1 MRNLLFLVVLIAH
14 NSLLFAQESNMNK
27 AEIADFKA
35 KINETSKATNT
46 IQSNF
51 TQYKHLDFLSNDI
64 TTQGKMAFK
73 VPNMVKWEYT
83 EPFKYSIIFKDDK
96 LIINDSGTKSNMD
109 LGNSTLFKKLNQLIV
124 NSVKGNLFQD
134 SDFTMSYFKSSNYYK
149 VIFIP
154 KDEKIKSYIASFI
167 LFFDKEQ
174 ADVMEVKMVEPTNDY
189 TRIVFTDRLIN
200 KPLDNEVFTN

>member
-14 NSLLFAQESNMNK
+14 NSLLFAQESNMNN

-109 LGNSTLFKKLNQLIV
+109 LGNSALFKKLNQLIV

>member
-1 MRNLLFLVVLIAH
+1 MRNVLFLIVLFSH
-14 NSLLFAQESNMNK
+14 VSLLIAQESNMDN
-27 AEIADFKA
+27 AEIVRFKSM
-35 KINETSKATNT
+35 INETSKATTT

-64 TTQGKMAFK
+64 ITEGKMAFK
-73 VPNMVKWEYT
+73 APNMVKWEYLK
-83 EPFKYSIIFKDDK
+83 PFEYSVIFKDDK
-96 LIINDSGTKSNMD
+96 LLINDSGTKSNVD
-109 LGNSTLFKKLNQLIV
+109 LGNSALFKKLNELII

-134 SDFTMSYFKSSNYYK
+134 SDFSMDYYKSPNYYK

-154 KDEKIKSYIASFI
+154 KDEKIKGYIASFI
-167 LFFDKEQ
+167 LLFDKKN
-174 ADVMEVKMVEPTNDY
+174 ADVLEVKMIEPSKDF

>member
-14 NSLLFAQESNMNK
+14 TSLLFAQESKMNNT
-27 AEIADFKA
+27 EIAEFKA
-35 KINETSKATNT
+35 KINETSKATTT

-109 LGNSTLFKKLNQLIV
+109 LGNSALFKKINQLIV

-134 SDFTMSYFKSSNYYK
+134 SDFTMSYFKSSKYYK

-167 LFFDKEQ
+167 LFFDKQQ

-189 TRIVFTDRLIN
+189 TRIVFSDRLIN

>member
-14 NSLLFAQESNMNK
+14 TSLLLAQESKMNNT
-27 AEIADFKA
+27 EIAEFKA
-35 KINETSKATNT
+35 KINETSKATTT

-51 TQYKHLDFLSNDI
+51 TQYKHLDFLSNNI

-109 LGNSTLFKKLNQLIV
+109 LGNSALFKKINQLIV

-134 SDFTMSYFKSSNYYK
+134 SDFTMSYFKSSKYYK

-167 LFFDKEQ
+167 LFFDKQQ

-189 TRIVFTDRLIN
+189 TRIVFSDRLIN

>member
-14 NSLLFAQESNMNK
+14 TSLLLAQESKMNNT
-27 AEIADFKA
+27 EIAEFKA
-35 KINETSKATNT
+35 KINETSKATTT

-83 EPFKYSIIFKDDK
+83 VPFKYSIIFKDDK

-109 LGNSTLFKKLNQLIV
+109 LGNSALFKKLNQLIV

-134 SDFTMSYFKSSNYYK
+134 SDFTMSYFKSSKYYK

-167 LFFDKEQ
+167 LFFDKQQ

-189 TRIVFTDRLIN
+189 TRIVFSDRLIN

>member
-1 MRNLLFLVVLIAH
+1 LI
-14 NSLLFAQESNMNK
+14 AQESNMDN
-27 AEIADFKA
+27 AEIVRFKSM
-35 KINETSKATNT
+35 INETSKATIT

-64 TTQGKMAFK
+64 ITQGKMVFK
-73 VPNMVKWEYT
+73 APNMVKWEYVK
-83 EPFKYSIIFKDDK
+83 PFEYSVIFKDDK
-96 LIINDSGTKSNMD
+96 LSINDSGSKSNVD
-109 LGNSTLFKKLNQLIV
+109 LGSSALFKKLNELII

-134 SDFTMSYFKSSNYYK
+134 ADFSMDYFKSPNYYK

-167 LFFDKEQ
+167 LFFDKED
-174 ADVMEVKMVEPTNDY
+174 ANVLEVKMVEPSKDF

>member
-14 NSLLFAQESNMNK
+14 TSLLLAQESKMNNT
-27 AEIADFKA
+27 EIAEFKA
-35 KINETSKATNT
+35 KINETSKATTT

-83 EPFKYSIIFKDDK
+83 EPFKYSIIFKEDK
-96 LIINDSGTKSNMD
+96 LTINDSGTKSNMD
-109 LGNSTLFKKLNQLIV
+109 LGNSALFKKLNQLIV

-134 SDFTMSYFKSSNYYK
+134 SDFTMSYFKSSKYYK

-189 TRIVFTDRLIN
+189 TRIVFSDRLIN

>member
-1 MRNLLFLVVLIAH
+1 MRNLLFLIVLIAH
-14 NSLLFAQESNMNK
+14 TTLLFAQESNMNNT
-27 AEIADFKA
+27 EIAELKA
-35 KINETSKATNT
+35 MINETSKATNT

-64 TTQGKMAFK
+64 TTQGRMAFK
-73 VPNMVKWEYT
+73 APNMVKWEYT

-96 LIINDSGTKSNMD
+96 LTINDSGTKSNMD
-109 LGNSTLFKKLNQLIV
+109 LGNSALFKKLNQLIV

-134 SDFTMSYFKSSNYYK
+134 SDFTMSYFKSPNYYK

-167 LFFDKEQ
+167 LFFDKNK
-174 ADVMEVKMVEPTNDY
+174 ADVMEVKMVEPTNDF
-189 TRIVFTDRLIN
+189 TRIVFNDRLIN

>member
-14 NSLLFAQESNMNK
+14 TSLLLAQESKMNNT
-27 AEIADFKA
+27 EIAEFKA
-35 KINETSKATNT
+35 KINETSKATTT
-46 IQSNF
+46 IHSNF

-109 LGNSTLFKKLNQLIV
+109 LGNSALFKKINQLIV

-134 SDFTMSYFKSSNYYK
+134 SDFTMSYFKSSKYYK

-167 LFFDKEQ
+167 LFFDKQQ

-189 TRIVFTDRLIN
+189 TRIVFSDRLIN

>member
-14 NSLLFAQESNMNK
+14 TSLLLAQESKMNNT
-27 AEIADFKA
+27 EIAEFKA
-35 KINETSKATNT
+35 KINETSKATTT

-109 LGNSTLFKKLNQLIV
+109 LGNSALFRKLNQLIV

-134 SDFTMSYFKSSNYYK
+134 SDFTMSYFKSQNYYK

-167 LFFDKEQ
+167 LFFDKEK
-174 ADVMEVKMVEPTNDY
+174 ADVLEVKMVEPTNDF

-200 KPLDNEVFTN
+200 KPLDNEVFSN

>member
-1 MRNLLFLVVLIAH
+1 M
-14 NSLLFAQESNMNK
+14 
-27 AEIADFKA
+27 
-35 KINETSKATNT
+35 INETSKATIT

-64 TTQGKMAFK
+64 ITQGKMAFK
-73 VPNMVKWEYT
+73 APNMVKWEYVK
-83 EPFKYSIIFKDDK
+83 PFEYSVIFKDDK
-96 LIINDSGTKSNMD
+96 LSINDSGSKSNVD
-109 LGNSTLFKKLNQLIV
+109 LGNSTLFKKLNELII

-134 SDFTMSYFKSSNYYK
+134 SDFSMDYFKSPNYYK

-167 LFFDKEQ
+167 LFFDKEH
-174 ADVMEVKMVEPTNDY
+174 ADVLEVKMVEPSKDF

>member
-14 NSLLFAQESNMNK
+14 TSLLLAQESKMNNT
-27 AEIADFKA
+27 EIAEFKG
-35 KINETSKATNT
+35 KINETSKATTT

-109 LGNSTLFKKLNQLIV
+109 LGNSALFKKINQLIV

-134 SDFTMSYFKSSNYYK
+134 SDFTMSYFKSSKYYK

-167 LFFDKEQ
+167 LIFDKQQ

-189 TRIVFTDRLIN
+189 TRIVFSDRLIN

>member
-1 MRNLLFLVVLIAH
+1 MRNLLFLIVLIAG
-14 NSLLFAQESNMNK
+14 NSLLFAQESNMNNT
-27 AEIADFKA
+27 EIAEFKA
-35 KINETSKATNT
+35 KINETSKTTNT

-73 VPNMVKWEYT
+73 APNLVKWEYT

-109 LGNSTLFKKLNQLIV
+109 LGNSALFKKLNQLIV

-189 TRIVFTDRLIN
+189 TRIVFSDRLIN

>member
-14 NSLLFAQESNMNK
+14 TSLLLAQESKMNNT
-27 AEIADFKA
+27 EIAEFKA
-35 KINETSKATNT
+35 KIIETSKATTT

-109 LGNSTLFKKLNQLIV
+109 LGNSVLFKKINQLIV

-134 SDFTMSYFKSSNYYK
+134 SDFTMSYFKSSKYYK

-167 LFFDKEQ
+167 LIFDKQQ

-189 TRIVFTDRLIN
+189 PRIVFSDRLIN

>member
-14 NSLLFAQESNMNK
+14 TSLLLAQESKMNNT
-27 AEIADFKA
+27 EIAEFKA
-35 KINETSKATNT
+35 KINETSKATTT

-109 LGNSTLFKKLNQLIV
+109 LGNSALFKKLNQLIV

>member
-14 NSLLFAQESNMNK
+14 TSLLLAQESKMNNT
-27 AEIADFKA
+27 EIAEFKA
-35 KINETSKATNT
+35 KINETSKATTT

-109 LGNSTLFKKLNQLIV
+109 LGNSALFKKINQLIV

-134 SDFTMSYFKSSNYYK
+134 SDFTMSYFKSSKYYK

-167 LFFDKEQ
+167 LFFDKQQ

-189 TRIVFTDRLIN
+189 TRIVFSDRLIN

>member
-14 NSLLFAQESNMNK
+14 TSLLLAQESKMNNT
-27 AEIADFKA
+27 EIAEFKA
-35 KINETSKATNT
+35 KINETSKATTT

-109 LGNSTLFKKLNQLIV
+109 LGNSAMFKKINQLIV

-134 SDFTMSYFKSSNYYK
+134 TDFTMSYFKSSKYYK

-167 LFFDKEQ
+167 LFFDKQQ

-189 TRIVFTDRLIN
+189 TRIVFSDRLIN

>member
-14 NSLLFAQESNMNK
+14 TSLLLAQESKMNNT
-27 AEIADFKA
+27 EIAAFKA
-35 KINETSKATNT
+35 KINETSRATTT

-64 TTQGKMAFK
+64 TTHGKMAFK
-73 VPNMVKWEYT
+73 TPNLVKWEYT

-109 LGNSTLFKKLNQLIV
+109 LGNSALFKKINQLIV

-134 SDFTMSYFKSSNYYK
+134 SDFTMSYFKSTKYYK

-154 KDEKIKSYIASFI
+154 KDEKIKSYIASVI
-167 LFFDKEQ
+167 LFFDKQQ
-174 ADVMEVKMVEPTNDY
+174 ADVMEIKMVESTNDF
-189 TRIVFTDRLIN
+189 TRIVFSDRLIN

>member
-14 NSLLFAQESNMNK
+14 TSLLLAQESKMNNT
-27 AEIADFKA
+27 EIAEFKA
-35 KINETSKATNT
+35 KINETSMATNT

-51 TQYKHLDFLSNDI
+51 IQYKHLDFLSNDI

-109 LGNSTLFKKLNQLIV
+109 LGNSALFKKINQLIV

-134 SDFTMSYFKSSNYYK
+134 SDFTMSYFKSSKYYK

-167 LFFDKEQ
+167 LFFDKQQ

-189 TRIVFTDRLIN
+189 TRIVFSDRLIN

>member
-14 NSLLFAQESNMNK
+14 TSLLLAQESKMNNT
-27 AEIADFKA
+27 EIAEFKA
-35 KINETSKATNT
+35 KINETSKATTT

-109 LGNSTLFKKLNQLIV
+109 LGNSALFKKINQLIV

-134 SDFTMSYFKSSNYYK
+134 SDFTMSYFKSSKYYK

-167 LFFDKEQ
+167 LIFDKQQ

-189 TRIVFTDRLIN
+189 TRIVFSDRLIN